1 MHSFRLRLILAL
13 IAGVTVVSVV
23 STYLEVLA
31 YKHNLREELEWR
43 STWMGASIR
52 SQVESALA
60 AGNASA
66 LPDMV
71 ERLRAQIGVL
81 GVGVYDPDG
90 HRTVSAGAPAVFAD
104 LARPPFE
111 SLAKTPVQSLARTQ
125 VEKSIKRGTQM
136 NAFGHT
142 GDTQWL
148 ERCFRCTTGSNWK
161 GRW

>member
-90 HRTVSAGAPAVFAD
+90 HRTVSAGAPAV
-104 LARPPFE
+104 LP
-111 SLAKTPVQSLARTQ
+111 TWPVLPSNRSQRHQFNPWQGRRLRSQSSGEPR
-125 VEKSIKRGTQM
+125 
-136 NAFGHT
+136 
-142 GDTQWL
+142 
-148 ERCFRCTTGSNWK
+148 
-161 GRW
+161 